1 MKTNV
6 IFAWPVLTTIFT
18 AFLYWSGFWY
28 YLGYAEFYNYKI
40 EVFDLPFASML
51 ITGLAKNVN
60 HVLMLLTILICIS
73 FIYSVNKEQWK
84 YAILS
89 IFSILVALFAFI
101 YYLVKPLGKFLPT
114 IRTFNFI
121 SRYTSFWMITIKRK
135 MRRPVRYLILSSH
148 RTKRFMKRYELTE
161 PDIRRKSFVTSAPI
175 YSFSFSIYF
184 HYFGMLFLVV
194 CLYFIFK
201 SAASLGETGKLEAE
215 QNFKKFHEM
224 VKVEV
229 KDLQHLELRN
239 TGICFK
245 GSCLITDKNKNVK
258 TYEMKEVKIINKV
271 G

>member
-40 EVFDLPFASML
+40 EVFDLPLASML
-51 ITGLAKNVN
+51 ITGLTKNVN
-60 HVLMLLTILICIS
+60 HVLILLTILICIS
-73 FIYSVNKEQWK
+73 FAYSVNKEQWK
-84 YAILS
+84 YASLS
-89 IFSILVALFAFI
+89 IFSILVGLLTFI
-101 YYLVKPLGKFLPT
+101 FYLIRPLGKFLPN
-114 IRTFNFI
+114 IKISNFI
-121 SRYTSFWMITIKRK
+121 SRHTPVWMIAIKRK
-135 MRRPVRYLILSSH
+135 MRKPARYLVLSGH
-148 RTKRFMKRYELTE
+148 RTKRFMKRHELTE
-161 PDIRRKSFVTSAPI
+161 LDVRRKSFVTSTPV

-201 SAASLGETGKLEAE
+201 SASSLGETGKLEAE
-215 QNFKKFHEM
+215 QDFKKFHEM

-229 KDLQHLELRN
+229 KDLQHLDLRN

-245 GSCLITDKNKNVK
+245 GSCLITDKEKNVK
-258 TYEMKEVKIINKV
+258 TYEMKEVKIINKIK
-271 G
+271 